1 MHINMNCNNDND
13 KTKTMII
20 ESTESISNII
30 EGNKIEQVWPRHTW
44 LYKVMKIVCRSRYIT
59 EPIWSW
65 ILTDKHKRWIDS
77 IEMGFVWKV
86 EKKKNRKNTIWGEII
101 KNNLWHESSAKIM
114 P

>member
-44 LYKVMKIVCRSRYIT
+44 LYKVMK
-59 EPIWSW
+59 
-65 ILTDKHKRWIDS
+65 
-77 IEMGFVWKV
+77 
-86 EKKKNRKNTIWGEII
+86 
-101 KNNLWHESSAKIM
+101 SSL
-114 P
+114 